1 MDIINLITNVGF
13 PIVCCCIMFSHMEK
27 TEEKNMKKFENINK
41 ELINLVEKTTKAIEN
56 NSNALD
62 NLKDYIQT
70 VHNKEDKKVE

>member
-13 PIVCCCIMFSHMEK
+13 PIVCCYLMFTHMTK
-27 TEEKNMKKFENINK
+27 TEEKNMEKFENINK

-70 VHNKEDKKVE
+70 VHNKEDKKIE